1 MSFQRL
7 VLLILTVLLSAAACK
22 SDNANPTATPTTPES
37 ATQND
42 TKTAPVADAK
52 KTEKVGDIYPGF
64 NFSVLD
70 ATEQQRFIDVAKAEL
85 CPCPNSTVSLHE
97 CLQKLDARCDLAEQ
111 SASIVA
117 MRIKEGNNQTDTL
130 AALASFIEA
139 SRKKHE
145 FNLKDTPLK
154 GSADA
159 KVIVVEFAD
168 FECPHCREF
177 SKILS
182 KTHEKY
188 GDKVGIYYKHFPLSA
203 HSNARL
209 AAQAA
214 IAAHN
219 QKKFWPMHDLVFENQ
234 RNLSPERI
242 MGFAAQIGLN
252 MEKFQ
257 QDLNSAMT
265 VASLQADR
273 AEGEA
278 TQLTGTPTV
287 FINGVKYMGGRTEED
302 FFKAV
307 DDVLNRAE

>member
-7 VLLILTVLLSAAACK
+7 FILILTVLLAASACK
-22 SDNANPTATPTTPES
+22 SDNANPTATPTTPDT
-37 ATQND
+37 ATQVD
-42 TKTAPVADAK
+42 TKSPAKADSKA
-52 KTEKVGDIYPGF
+52 EKVGDIYPGF

-85 CPCPNSTVSLHE
+85 CPCPNASVSLHE
-97 CLQKLDARCDLAEQ
+97 CLQKTDARCDLAEQ
-111 SASIVA
+111 SASIIA

-139 SRKKHE
+139 SRKTHE

-159 KVIVVEFAD
+159 KVIIVEFAD

-182 KTHEKY
+182 KAHEKY

-242 MGFAAQIGLN
+242 MSFAAQIGLN
-252 MEKFQ
+252 MEKFK
-257 QDLNSAMT
+257 QDIDSAMT

-278 TQLTGTPTV
+278 TQLTGTPTI
-287 FINGVKYMGGRTEED
+287 FINGVKYMGGRTEEE

-307 DDVLNRAE
+307 DDILNRAE